1 MAQKQDETDKR
12 WVQRM
17 EIQEKSQATL
27 EKQMGQLAE
36 EVAQIKKSAG
46 KLPSDTTVNPG
57 HQSTSSKFL
66 KHADVNKVSVLRN
79 GKIYENKVKNPPQFV
94 EGVVEDVDEESD
106 NETEPILK
114 EKQSK
119 LVNENPKG
127 KFVTNEKPINILEK
141 DVEVKNPPF
150 PEALVDPK
158 RHHKLPKKVGVNV
171 NVSAVLSGAL
181 PPKLEDPG
189 APLISIQVGDFKI
202 ERALLDLGASIS
214 ILPGSLY
221 DQYDFGPLQKADT
234 TVVLADLTLKLPR
247 GILTDVI
254 VKVEDFYFPVDF
266 LVLDYVSSIQGKQ
279 SNVILGRPFL
289 ATSHAHIDCAHGTVD
304 MTSGNHTLRLNM
316 FSNNTNS
323 LFNDECFMAD
333 IIDGCIVESGFVFDG
348 FEQELQESL
357 SDEEKKVEVMAIK
370 EGRPPWTHQVE
381 NLPDSIDTKLK
392 PSLEEPP
399 KVELK
404 QLPKHL
410 KYAFVGDND
419 TLPVI
424 IASNLTEDQESK
436 LMEVLVTHK
445 AEIGWTIAD
454 FERCVETN
462 LVLSWEKSHFM
473 VQEGIVL
480 GHVISSR
487 GIEVD
492 HAKVQVISTLP
503 HPTNVKGIRSFLGH
517 AGFYR
522 RFIKGF
528 SSITKPLCNLV
539 LKDAPFVFNEECIE
553 AFNILKQKLVEA
565 PILQSPDWSL
575 PFEIMCD
582 ASDYTIGAILGQRVD
597 KKPVAIYYASKTL
610 SDAQLNY
617 TTEKELLAVVYALD
631 KFRSY
636 IWGSKVIIY
645 SDHSAL
651 RYLMEKEEAKPQLI
665 RWILLLQ
672 EFDAEIRDKKG
683 SENVVADH
691 LSRILVGEDETS
703 KPINESFPDEH
714 ILSISRLPWF
724 ANIVNYLATGVTPE
738 HWSKKKKIHFK
749 SQAKQYIWDEPDL
762 FKIGADQT
770 IRRCVP
776 EDEIPSVL
784 AHPTL
789 FKDAFE
795 FAKHCVKCQ
804 QLGSVSKRNEMPMN
818 LTLVVDIFDVWG
830 IDFMG
835 PFPNS
840 FCQNGLRQ

>member
-57 HQSTSSKFL
+57 HQSTSSKFS
-66 KHADVNKVSVLRN
+66 KHADINKVSVLRN
-79 GKIYENKVKNPPQFV
+79 GKIYDNKVNNPPQFV

-127 KFVTNEKPINILEK
+127 KFVTNEKPIDILEK
-141 DVEVKNPPF
+141 DVEVKTPPF
-150 PEALVDPK
+150 PEALVDPVK
-158 RHHKLPKKVGVNV
+158 RLQTNKRGPQQDEMWEVFKQVKINLPLIDAIKQVPSYAKYLKELCTKKQHHKLPKKVGVNV

-202 ERALLDLGASIS
+202 ERTLLDLDASIS

-221 DQYDFGPLQKADT
+221 DQYVFGPLQKVDT
-234 TVVLADLTLKLPR
+234 TVILADLTLKLPR

-254 VKVEDFYFPVDF
+254 VKMEDFYFPVDF

-279 SNVILGRPFL
+279 PNVILGRPFL
-289 ATSHAHIDCAHGTVD
+289 ATSHAHNDCAHGTVD
-304 MTSGNHTLRLNM
+304 MTFGNHKLRLNM

-333 IIDGCIVESGFVFDG
+333 IIDGCIAESGFVFDR

-370 EGRPPWTHQVE
+370 EGRPPWTHQVG

-404 QLPKHL
+404 ELPKHL

-424 IASNLTEDQESK
+424 IASNLTRDQESK

-445 AEIGWTIAD
+445 AAIGWTIAD
-454 FERCVETN
+454 
-462 LVLSWEKSHFM
+462 L
-473 VQEGIVL
+473 
-480 GHVISSR
+480 
-487 GIEVD
+487 
-492 HAKVQVISTLP
+492 
-503 HPTNVKGIRSFLGH
+503 KGISPSIVMHKLITDPNVTPSRD
-517 AGFYR
+517 AQR
-522 RFIKGF
+522 RLNPNMREVVK
-528 SSITKPLCNLV
+528 KEV
-539 LKDAPFVFNEECIE
+539 LKWLGVGIIYPISDSTWVSPTQTVPKKAGIQAVKNDLGEEVATRPVTGWRI
-553 AFNILKQKLVEA
+553 FIDYRKLKAATSKDHF
-565 PILQSPDWSL
+565 PL
-575 PFEIMCD
+575 PFIDQIVEKLSGQKFYCFLDGYSGYNHI
-582 ASDYTIGAILGQRVD
+582 AIHPEDQQ
-597 KKPVAIYYASKTL
+597 KTTFTCP
-610 SDAQLNY
+610 Y
-617 TTEKELLAVVYALD
+617 
-631 KFRSY
+631 
-636 IWGSKVIIY
+636 
-645 SDHSAL
+645 
-651 RYLMEKEEAKPQLI
+651 
-665 RWILLLQ
+665 
-672 EFDAEIRDKKG
+672 
-683 SENVVADH
+683 
-691 LSRILVGEDETS
+691 
-703 KPINESFPDEH
+703 
-714 ILSISRLPWF
+714 
-724 ANIVNYLATGVTPE
+724 GVTPE

-749 SQAKQYIWDEPDL
+749 SQVKQYIWDEPDL
-762 FKIGADQT
+762 FKIGADQM

-776 EDEIPSVL
+776 EDEIQSVL
-784 AHPTL
+784 THVHSLACGGHFSGQKTGHKILSCGLFWPML

-818 LTLVVDIFDVWG
+818 PILVVDIFDVWG
-830 IDFMG
+830 IDFM
-835 PFPNS
+835 
-840 FCQNGLRQ
+840 